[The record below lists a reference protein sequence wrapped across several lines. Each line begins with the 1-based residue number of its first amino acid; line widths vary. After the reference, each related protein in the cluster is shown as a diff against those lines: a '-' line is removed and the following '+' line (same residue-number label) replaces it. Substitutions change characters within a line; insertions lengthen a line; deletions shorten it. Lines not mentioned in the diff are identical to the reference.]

1 MQHEV
6 LKPLQLL
13 DSRGRISEEGWARH
27 PYWRYDRK
35 SIKGGALRVKE
46 WDYYSVLS
54 DDKRFGITLT
64 MSDLDYAGLFAVCFL
79 DFQKRYV
86 HQVDTLSVLP
96 LGRTGFPPGSDDGQ
110 ICFGDDKLSLV
121 FVNAGGLRTLS
132 FKAPGIANAEG
143 ERGLEGAV
151 VLTQPP
157 DLESM
162 NIATSWAENR
172 RAFYYN
178 RKINCMQ
185 ASGGFSIGS
194 RRYEFDPARDFGSL
208 DWGRGRWTYRNR
220 WYWSS
225 ASGHSGGL
233 PFGWNLGYGFSDRSP
248 ATENA
253 LFYRGT
259 VHKLDEVTFH
269 IDENDYTKP
278 WRFSSSDG
286 RLEMDFS
293 PLVDRSS
300 STSLGPVKSVQHQ
313 VFGEFTGTAILDDG
327 KKLKILKLLG
337 FAEDVYNRW

>member
-13 DSRGRISEEGWARH
+13 DSRGRITEEGWARH

-46 WDYYSVLS
+46 WDYYSILS

-86 HQVDTLSVLP
+86 HQVDSLSVLP
-96 LGRTGFPPGSDDGQ
+96 LGRTGFPAGSDDGQ
-110 ICFGDDKLSLV
+110 ICYGDDKLSLV

-132 FKAPGIANAEG
+132 FKAPGIMNAEG
-143 ERGLEGAV
+143 ERGLEGAL
-151 VLTQPP
+151 VLAQPP

-194 RRYEFDPARDFGSL
+194 RRYEFDPARDFGAL

-225 ASGHSGGL
+225 ASGYSGAA

-259 VHKLDEVTFH
+259 VHKLDDVTFT
-269 IDENDYTKP
+269 IDEKDYTRP

-286 RLEMDFS
+286 RFEMDFS
-293 PLVDRSS
+293 PLVDRASN
-300 STSLGPVKSVQHQ
+300 TSIGPIKSVQHQ

-327 KKLKILKLLG
+327 KKLKVKKFLG